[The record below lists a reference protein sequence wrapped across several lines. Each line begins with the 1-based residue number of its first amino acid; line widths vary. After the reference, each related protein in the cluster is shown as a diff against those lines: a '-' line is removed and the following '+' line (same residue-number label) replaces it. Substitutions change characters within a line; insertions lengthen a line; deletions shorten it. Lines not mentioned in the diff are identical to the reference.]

1 MEHREGIFQ
10 GVGGLDLYCQCWGPG
25 DERRAVLAIV
35 HGFGEHSGR
44 YMNIVNH
51 LTMRSYVVYGFDQRG
66 HGRSPGQ
73 RGHINAWE
81 EYRGDIKSFLNLI
94 GEQELNLPV
103 FLLGHSMG
111 ALVALDYLIRQ
122 PAGLRG
128 AIISGAPIEPTGAA
142 KPFLV
147 ALARL
152 LSRIWPHFSLPL
164 GLDTSALSHD
174 PAVVKAYEADPLVHG
189 MTTVRWGTETLAT
202 IEWVKAHAADV
213 KIPILLIHGGA
224 DRLNSPNGSR
234 SFFEKVEFSDK
245 ELKVYP
251 GNFHEPHNDLD
262 HQQVVN
268 DIEEW
273 LERHL

>member
-10 GVGGLDLYCQCWGPG
+10 GVGGLDLYYQCWGPG
-25 DERRAVLAIV
+25 GERRAVLAIV

-51 LTMRSYVVYGFDQRG
+51 LTLRSYVVYGFDQRG

-164 GLDTSALSHD
+164 GLDTSALSRD

-202 IEWVKAHAADV
+202 IEWVKAHVAEV

-234 SFFEKVEFSDK
+234 SFFEKVAFSDK

-268 DIEEW
+268 DIEQW